1 MSHTIKTVAAGYAAF
16 LKAGT
21 SYGAALQ
28 AAVRE
33 TSVSHPELL
42 AALAKVHAKHY
53 ACNTTWSAQGTA
65 VFHTG
70 PESTRETRHVAAQKS
85 WSRNVGVHFSTGETA
100 RSHHHQPVAVKRAKV
115 NAIVDVCAGLT
126 KAEVVALLAA
136 VRETIKFE

>member
-1 MSHTIKTVAAGYAAF
+1 MSHTINTIAAQYSAF

-33 TSVSHPELL
+33 TSLSHPELL

-53 ACNTTWSAQGTA
+53 GCNTTWSAKGTA

-70 PESTRETRHVAAQKS
+70 TESTRETRHLAAQKS
-85 WSRNVGVHFSTGETA
+85 WSRNVGVHFSTGPTT
-100 RSHHHQPVAVKRAKV
+100 RQHKPVDQVAKL
-115 NAIVDVCAGLT
+115 AKAYAGLT
-126 KAEVVALLAA
+126 AAQKRRFLAML
-136 VRETIKFE
+136 

>member
-1 MSHTIKTVAAGYAAF
+1 MSHTIHTIAAQYSAF

-28 AAVRE
+28 NAVRE
-33 TSVSHPELL
+33 TSMSHPELL

-53 ACNTTWSAQGTA
+53 ACNTTWSAKGTA

-85 WSRNVGVHFSTGETA
+85 WSRNVGVHFSTGPTT
-100 RSHHHQPVAVKRAKV
+100 RQHKPVDAVAKL
-115 NAIVDVCAGLT
+115 AKAYAGLT
-126 KAEVVALLAA
+126 AAQKRRFLAML
-136 VRETIKFE
+136 

>member
-21 SYGAALQ
+21 SYGAALSSF
-28 AAVRE
+28 VRE
-33 TSVSHPELL
+33 SRESHADLL
-42 AALAKVHAKHY
+42 SALAQVHAKHY
-53 ACNTTWSAQGTA
+53 GCNTSWSAQGTA

-70 PESTRETRHVAAQKS
+70 PASTRETRHMAAQRS
-85 WSRNVGVHFSTGETA
+85 WAKNVSVHFSTGRETT
-100 RSHHHQPVAVKRAKV
+100 RSHQPVAVKRAKV
-115 NAIVDVCAGLT
+115 SAIVDVCAGLT

>member
-21 SYGAALQ
+21 AYGAALQ

-33 TSVSHPELL
+33 TTLSHPELL

-53 ACNTTWSAQGTA
+53 GCNTTWSAKGTA

-70 PESTRETRHVAAQKS
+70 TESTRETRHLAAQKS
-85 WSRNVGVHFSTGETA
+85 WSRNVGVHFSTGRETT
-100 RSHHHQPVAVKRAKV
+100 RSHQPVVVNTRKV

>member
-1 MSHTIKTVAAGYAAF
+1 MSHTIHTIAAQYSAF

-28 AAVRE
+28 NAVRE

-53 ACNTTWSAQGTA
+53 ACNTTWSAKGTA

-85 WSRNVGVHFSTGETA
+85 WSRNVGVHFSTGPTT
-100 RSHHHQPVAVKRAKV
+100 RQHKPVDAVAKL
-115 NAIVDVCAGLT
+115 AKAYAGLT
-126 KAEVVALLAA
+126 AAQKRRFLAML
-136 VRETIKFE
+136 

>member
-1 MSHTIKTVAAGYAAF
+1 MSHTIHTIAAQYSAF

-53 ACNTTWSAQGTA
+53 ACNTTWSAKGTA

-85 WSRNVGVHFSTGETA
+85 WSRNVGVHFSTGPTT
-100 RSHHHQPVAVKRAKV
+100 RTHKPVDAVAKL
-115 NAIVDVCAGLT
+115 AKAYAGLT
-126 KAEVVALLAA
+126 AA
-136 VRETIKFE
+136 QKRRFLTML

>member
-1 MSHTIKTVAAGYAAF
+1 MSHTIHTIAAQYSAF

-33 TSVSHPELL
+33 TSMSHPELL

-53 ACNTTWSAQGTA
+53 ACNTTWSAKGTA

-85 WSRNVGVHFSTGETA
+85 WSRNVGVHFSTGPTT
-100 RSHHHQPVAVKRAKV
+100 RQHKPVDAVAKL
-115 NAIVDVCAGLT
+115 AKAYAGLT
-126 KAEVVALLAA
+126 AAQKRRFLAML
-136 VRETIKFE
+136 

>member
-1 MSHTIKTVAAGYAAF
+1 
-16 LKAGT
+16 
-21 SYGAALQ
+21 
-28 AAVRE
+28 
-33 TSVSHPELL
+33 LL

-53 ACNTTWSAQGTA
+53 ACNTTWSAKGTA

-100 RSHHHQPVAVKRAKV
+100 RSHQPVAVKRAKV

>member
-1 MSHTIKTVAAGYAAF
+1 MNHTIKTVTANYAAF

-28 AAVRE
+28 NAVRE

-53 ACNTTWSAQGTA
+53 ACNTSWSAQGTA

-100 RSHHHQPVAVKRAKV
+100 RFYQPVAVKRAKV

>member
-1 MSHTIKTVAAGYAAF
+1 MSHTINTIASQYSAF

-53 ACNTTWSAQGTA
+53 ACNTSWSAQGTA

-100 RSHHHQPVAVKRAKV
+100 RFYQPVAVKRAKV

>member
-1 MSHTIKTVAAGYAAF
+1 MSHTIHTIAAQYSAF

-28 AAVRE
+28 NAVRE

-53 ACNTTWSAQGTA
+53 ACNTTWSAKGTA

-85 WSRNVGVHFSTGETA
+85 WSRNVGVHFSTGLT
-100 RSHHHQPVAVKRAKV
+100 KRAHKP
-115 NAIVDVCAGLT
+115 VDAVAKLAKAYAGLT
-126 KAEVVALLAA
+126 AA
-136 VRETIKFE
+136 QKRRFLTML

>member
-1 MSHTIKTVAAGYAAF
+1 MSHTINTIAAQYSAF

-28 AAVRE
+28 NAVRE

-53 ACNTTWSAQGTA
+53 ACNTTWSAKGTA

-85 WSRNVGVHFSTGETA
+85 WSRNVGVHFSTGPTTRA
-100 RSHHHQPVAVKRAKV
+100 HKPVDAVAKL
-115 NAIVDVCAGLT
+115 AKAYAGLT
-126 KAEVVALLAA
+126 AA
-136 VRETIKFE
+136 QKRRFLTML

>member
-1 MSHTIKTVAAGYAAF
+1 MSHTINTIASQYSAF

-33 TSVSHPELL
+33 TSLSHPELL

-53 ACNTTWSAQGTA
+53 ACNTTWSAKGTA

-70 PESTRETRHVAAQKS
+70 PESTRETRHLAAQKS
-85 WSRNVGVHFSTGETA
+85 WSRNVSVHFSTGPTT
-100 RSHHHQPVAVKRAKV
+100 RQHKPVDEVAKL
-115 NAIVDVCAGLT
+115 AKAYAGLT
-126 KAEVVALLAA
+126 AAQKRRFLAML
-136 VRETIKFE
+136 

>member
-1 MSHTIKTVAAGYAAF
+1 MSHTIHTIAAQYSAF

-28 AAVRE
+28 NAVRE
-33 TSVSHPELL
+33 TTMSHPELL

-53 ACNTTWSAQGTA
+53 GCNTSWSAQGTA

-70 PESTRETRHVAAQKS
+70 DKSTRETRHAAAQRS
-85 WSRNVGVHFSTGETA
+85 WAKNVSVHFSTGAPTT
-100 RSHHHQPVAVKRAKV
+100 RSHKPVAVNTRKV
-115 NAIVDVCAGLT
+115 SAIVDVCAGLT

-136 VRETIKFE
+136 VREAIKFE

>member
-1 MSHTIKTVAAGYAAF
+1 MSHTINTIASQYSAF

-33 TSVSHPELL
+33 TSLSHPELL

-53 ACNTTWSAQGTA
+53 ACNTTWSAKGTA

-70 PESTRETRHVAAQKS
+70 PESTRETRHLAAQKS
-85 WSRNVGVHFSTGETA
+85 WSRNVGVHFSTGPTT
-100 RSHHHQPVAVKRAKV
+100 RQHKPVDEVAKL
-115 NAIVDVCAGLT
+115 AKAYAGLT
-126 KAEVVALLAA
+126 AAQKRRFLAML
-136 VRETIKFE
+136 

>member
-1 MSHTIKTVAAGYAAF
+1 MSHTIHTIAAQYSAF

-28 AAVRE
+28 NAVRE

-53 ACNTTWSAQGTA
+53 ACNTTWSAKGTA

-100 RSHHHQPVAVKRAKV
+100 RSHQPVAVKRAKV